1 MHGRSSAPSAAM
13 HAAGSGAF
21 RYVNILLLQK
31 FYERCIKKDL
41 WKFM

>member
-21 RYVNILLLQK
+21 RYVNYIIIAEVL
-31 FYERCIKKDL
+31 
-41 WKFM
+41 